1 MPYRFPRCVIALPL
15 LLVLASCGD
24 QSLFMSPKT
33 GAADLQIVSA
43 SDGQIYAGGK
53 TVPLMIS
60 AQDSSASRDVEIDV
74 TLSSASGESLYHN
87 RGAATLNEQSP
98 ISLPAS
104 LAAGQYRLDLVLYS
118 GGEVVQKKS
127 VAIFV
132 APDGWKIDGIRSF
145 PPVITSSSTVMLK
158 AELEIPQDANPY
170 LRWTWKGKVIQK
182 GTLSAGL
189 GQVLWD
195 VPGEG
200 GVYTITLEL
209 FPSAPA
215 AGTDFAFTSSVSLS
229 TDIIVSGQA
238 RTRGRLGPAA
248 DFLSLLRLQGSL
260 ADSGAGAKKL
270 GKTAAAAVGSPEL
283 VSLENVFG
291 YRLDGSNG
299 IRIPWLALPSDGG
312 TLRPFTISL
321 GVSFDD
327 LAGAGSVVT
336 AAARDGG
343 FSLVIAVNPQTL
355 APEARITSAGAP
367 PIVVSWGGPPL
378 SPKERV
384 LLSFSAAPQPAG
396 LSTQWFLDGTQVSSL
411 LVRASV
417 VGVRQEGSIT
427 IGGEHGFSGLVD
439 EFGVYATDPAGRPA
453 TDPALYSRAQAA
465 LYGSRLVFAD
475 GFDGIALYNG
485 FAVEGGGQLAAGS
498 VDLAPGARLV
508 LPVLKTGDAVT
519 VSAALSASSGKSVSL
534 VVQAESASQPAV
546 VVPMTAGVSGL
557 SFRVAADGR
566 SLSVSSAEGEKSVAI
581 PRPEGSGSGLVVKI
595 ADPAD
600 ARSDL
605 VIESVLALKQ
615 GQ

>member
-1 MPYRFPRCVIALPL
+1 MPYRFLRCVIALPL

-74 TLSSASGESLYHN
+74 TLASASGESLYHN

-132 APDGWKIDGIRSF
+132 ASDGWKIDGIRSF

-158 AELEIPQDANPY
+158 AELEIPQNANPY
-170 LRWTWKGKVIQK
+170 LRWTWKGKVIRK
-182 GTLSAGL
+182 GMLSTGL
-189 GQVLWD
+189 GQILWD

-215 AGTDFAFTSSVSLS
+215 SGTDFAFTSSVSLS
-229 TDIIVSGQA
+229 TDIIVSGQM

-260 ADSGAGAKKL
+260 TDSGAGAKKL

-283 VSLENVFG
+283 VSLETVFG

-312 TLRPFTISL
+312 NLRPFTISL

-327 LAGAGSVVT
+327 LAGAGSFVT
-336 AAARDGG
+336 AAARDGS
-343 FSLVIAVNPQTL
+343 FSLVMAMNPQAL

-367 PIVVSWGGPPL
+367 PIVVPWGGPPL
-378 SPKERV
+378 SPKERM
-384 LLSFSAAPQPAG
+384 LLSFSAAPSPSG

-411 LVRASV
+411 LVRAAVPSV
-417 VGVRQEGSIT
+417 RPEGSIT
-427 IGGEHGFSGLVD
+427 IGGEHGFSGVVD
-439 EFGVYATDPAGRPA
+439 EFGVYATDSAGRPA

-465 LYGSRLVFAD
+465 VHGSRLVFAD
-475 GFDGIALYNG
+475 GFDGLALYNG
-485 FAVEGGGQLAAGS
+485 FAVEGGGQLAAGA

-508 LPVLKTGDAVT
+508 LPVLKAGGAVT
-519 VSAALSASSGKSVSL
+519 VSAALSASSGRSVSL
-534 VVQAESASQPAV
+534 VVQAESGSQPAA
-546 VVPMTAGVSGL
+546 VVPVTAGVSGL
-557 SFRVAADGR
+557 SVRVAADGR
-566 SLSVSSAEGEKSVAI
+566 SLAVSSAEGEKSVAI
-581 PRPEGSGSGLVVKI
+581 PVPDGSASGLVVKI
-595 ADPAD
+595 ANPAD

-605 VIESVLALKQ
+605 VIESVLVLKQ